1 MLPAQVARPE
11 RKRNVFLPPRSP
23 AGEDPASLIKP
34 LADVER
40 EAIERAIALCG
51 GNIAKAAAH
60 LGVSPST
67 IYRKRAAWIG
77 ESPRP
82 LADVAE

>member
-1 MLPAQVARPE
+1 VDPDQGSRLIRP
-11 RKRNVFLPPRSP
+11 
-23 AGEDPASLIKP
+23 LIE
-34 LADVER
+34 VER

-67 IYRKRAAWIG
+67 IYRKRASWG
-77 ESPRP
+77 EG
-82 LADVAE
+82 AVAGLSGGAE